1 MATIGPSGRDVP
13 ALTDAA
19 DAPAAFEGFDRSG
32 VPILIASSPSHAAQR
47 VAEFRA
53 AGGIEP
59 ALIWRKDV
67 RQLHHHPNTGAAGET
82 AAFLAG
88 QQAGVDLH
96 MAGSI
101 PPRTN
106 PLTVLTSA
114 QFGAV
119 GAGITWDGQW
129 LTFAQGGMLVG
140 KLLAVWGGGNVGLER
155 TVTTLVTSGGEEI
168 ARAEGG
174 NEDRVADVVAEEI
187 TAGTRLR
194 VEAFHQAAE
203 NRWLNVRVKAFF
215 TAGVAWTKFL

>member
-1 MATIGPSGRDVP
+1 MAVIGPSGRDVP
-13 ALTDAA
+13 ALSDAA
-19 DAPAAFEGFDRSG
+19 DAPAAFLAYDTSG
-32 VPILIASSPSHAAQR
+32 VPILPASSAAHANQR
-47 VAEFRA
+47 VAEFRT

-59 ALIWRKDV
+59 ALIWREDV

-119 GAGITWDGQW
+119 GAGITTRWPDDAHSRAWQRWAESSACDAEGRLDLYGLQ
-129 LTFAQGGMLVG
+129 ALVMR
-140 KLLAVWGGGNVGLER
+140 AVVESGECFLRFLMVPPSPANPIGLRLQVLESDHLD
-155 TVTTLVTSGGEEI
+155 T
-168 ARAEGG
+168 ARA
-174 NEDRVADVVAEEI
+174 R
-187 TAGTRLR
+187 RSR
-194 VEAFHQAAE
+194 P
-203 NRWLNVRVKAFF
+203 
-215 TAGVAWTKFL
+215 